1 MEAKTKTCKIE
12 KMILFISLLKI
23 LKIQQN
29 NFSEWCISFIRKI
42 ISVNVCEETENQ
54 LCKDERKI
62 N

>member
-23 LKIQQN
+23 LKIQRN

-42 ISVNVCEETENQ
+42 ISVNVCEETKKQ